1 MARGNIRPGGRT
13 ERVRQVV
20 AATVLQFIKDGTSD
34 FTMSDVSERS
44 GIARS
49 TIHARWPT
57 RDALLAEALRA
68 HNSQFQVERCS
79 DWREDLHHLARAFR
93 DFAARPDEMAINA
106 LTAYLGPGF
115 LSEETYRQWQSISDE
130 MAAPLRAAQAAGE
143 VRPGVNPTLVIS
155 TLFSSITALI
165 LIAKE
170 APSDRHLEQLVDLLI
185 QGCDARK

>member
-57 RDALLAEALRA
+57 RDALLAEALSA
-68 HNSQFQVERCS
+68 HNSQFRVERRS

-115 LSEETYRQWQSISDE
+115 LSEET
-130 MAAPLRAAQAAGE
+130 
-143 VRPGVNPTLVIS
+143 
-155 TLFSSITALI
+155 
-165 LIAKE
+165 
-170 APSDRHLEQLVDLLI
+170 
-185 QGCDARK
+185 